1 MKNYGKNTNKEMNK
15 YRISAD
21 IGGTFTDIVV
31 ENKKLETISTIK
43 VLSTPENPANAVLN
57 GLQEKLDIK
66 DIDFIVHGTTV
77 GLNAFLERK
86 GSRVLLLMTGGISDT
101 YTIARGDRKELYN
114 VQYKKPKPLVPREDV
129 LEVEERIMWNG
140 EILKKVDIDDVN
152 KIITK
157 INKENI
163 QAVAIC
169 FLHSYVNPIHE
180 IQVKKMIKESVDES
194 VEISLSHELAR
205 EWREYERASTAV
217 MNSYIGPITNR
228 YLKSLESQLSK
239 DGYKN
244 PLYIMQSNGGVIR
257 AKTAIEQPVK
267 TLLSGPV
274 GGTIG
279 GMALSKKINR
289 PNLICV
295 DMGGTS
301 FDMSLIIDGKP
312 SLTNETEQDHIP
324 LLIPL
329 VDIYTIGAG
338 GGSIAWLENNALRV
352 GPKSAGA
359 NPGPA
364 CYNKGGEE
372 PTVTDANLFLGRL
385 GSESK
390 LGGWMNLNIN
400 ASENSL
406 LKISKQLSITPTQL
420 AEGILSIINAK
431 MADAIRTITVKKGID
446 PRDFS
451 LVAFGGA
458 GSMHAVWLAAE
469 LEIEE
474 IIVPNDP
481 GTFSAW
487 GMLQTDIR
495 RDLTVNFYNSFA
507 SLDAEK
513 IEGSF
518 NKLKKEAIDLLK
530 IENVKDENMSFNLT
544 ADMRYIGQEYYVN
557 VEINESIDLNK
568 INQDFHETYKKQFG
582 HSTPDGPLE
591 FINLRLVAE
600 GKINKSNS
608 LKSEKNMNETKNSK
622 RNIIF
627 YNKDYNTNILER
639 SNIQSK
645 QKIDGPLI
653 IEEET
658 ATTVIPPNYILEKDD
673 FGNLIISKSKN
684 D

>member
-1 MKNYGKNTNKEMNK
+1 MSK

-31 ENKKLETISTIK
+31 ENKEEQTISTIK

-57 GLQEKLDIK
+57 GLQDKLEIK

-86 GSRVLLLMTGGISDT
+86 GSRVLLIMTGGISDT

-129 LEVEERIMWNG
+129 LEVKERMKWNG
-140 EILKKVDIDDVN
+140 EIITKIDPDDVN
-152 KIITK
+152 KIINK
-157 INKENI
+157 INEENI
-163 QAVAIC
+163 QAIAIC
-169 FLHSYVNPIHE
+169 FLHSYVNPVHE
-180 IQVKKMIKESVDES
+180 IEVKKMIKEKVDEN

-228 YLKSLESQLSK
+228 YLKSLESQLFD

-301 FDMSLIIDGKP
+301 FDMSLIINGKP
-312 SLTNETEQDHIP
+312 SLTNETEQEHIP

-359 NPGPA
+359 NPGPS
-364 CYNKGGEE
+364 CYDKGGQE

-385 GSESK
+385 GSGSK
-390 LGGWMNLNIN
+390 LGGWMKLNVKE
-400 ASENSL
+400 SENSL
-406 LKISKQLSITPTQL
+406 LKISKELSITPSQL

-446 PRDFS
+446 PREFS

-469 LEIEE
+469 LEIDE

-507 SLDAEK
+507 DLNEEK
-513 IEGSF
+513 IKDAF
-518 NKLKKEAIDLLK
+518 NKLKEEAIDLLK
-530 IENVKDENMSFNLT
+530 IESVEDENMSFNLT

-557 VEINESIDLNK
+557 VEIDKIIDLSK
-568 INQDFHETYKKQFG
+568 INNDFHGTYKKQFG

-600 GKINKSNS
+600 GKIKKSNS
-608 LKSEKNMNETKNSK
+608 LKSEKNLNKSK
-622 RNIIF
+622 DSLRKITF
-627 YNKDYNTNILER
+627 DNKDFDTKVLDR
-639 SNIQSK
+639 SNVEIK
-645 QKIDGPLI
+645 KKIDGPLI

-658 ATTVIPPNYILEKDD
+658 ATTVIPPNYILEKDE
-673 FGNLIISKSKN
+673 FGNLIITKSKQ
-684 D
+684 